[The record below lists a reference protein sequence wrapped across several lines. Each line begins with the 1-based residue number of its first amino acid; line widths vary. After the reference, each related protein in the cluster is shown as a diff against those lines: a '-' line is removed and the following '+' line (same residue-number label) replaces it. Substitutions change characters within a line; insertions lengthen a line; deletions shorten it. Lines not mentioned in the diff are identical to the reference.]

1 MNDASSSK
9 IRLLQRLFIAL
20 TLAGAFVAAG
30 CGGGSSTSTP
40 QISITLSP
48 SATQTLDQGKTLLV
62 TATVANDT
70 SSQGVT
76 WSLTG
81 AGTLTGSATTGTTYN
96 APSSVTTASTATLTA
111 TSKADATKT
120 ATLTINLVPP
130 PSISTTSL
138 PAGTVGTAYSAT
150 LAVTGGVQP
159 YTWSVTTGALPD
171 GLKLDGSTGAITGT
185 PTIIDTNPPSF
196 TVQVTDSANLAAPPA
211 SLSITVNPAPLSVTT
226 SLLPGG
232 NVSASYSTTLAA
244 TGGVGP
250 YTWSLTVGTLPDGL
264 QLDGSTGAITGTP
277 TVVNKFNFTVQVTD
291 SLSATATK
299 ALSITVN
306 PPSSVCPSGS
316 ESKLNGQ
323 YAFQM
328 QGFDASG
335 PVAISGSF
343 DADGLG
349 HIASKFGVE
358 DVNRSSGVQTNV
370 AIDSANSSYSVGS
383 DNRGC
388 LTLTIATSAVPSV
401 FRISLGKFTS
411 NVAAQGHLIEFDSTG
426 TLGSG
431 VIEKQDSNAF
441 SKAQIN
447 GNYAFGVSS
456 TLSLTTRSRFG
467 AAGSFFASA
476 GVITA
481 GAVDTNDSG
490 NVDNSGTNTVP
501 ASPLSFTGT
510 YSDLPN
516 GRGTLI
522 LNIGSTSI
530 NASIYVVSATK
541 LLIMSIDPQT
551 TNSLF
556 AGVVLQQSG
565 TPFSNASLSTST
577 KSVLYATGT
586 TGATPP
592 TSDVLVGILSIPS
605 SGSFSRNGDENN
617 GGTMISVAASG
628 TYSVDSTTGRV
639 TTITTSGVNR
649 PVIWYL
655 VSANKGFVLG
665 VENSVSTG
673 FFEPQSGGPF
683 TNASASGSYSFG
695 SIGPTV
701 PHVSNESGV
710 ASFDGVDTVTGTNDS
725 NSLGSGLSGNHFFSD
740 TYSVTTSG
748 RGTTAGGVIFYIISP
763 TKAVLIDSQS
773 TNPSLQEAE
782 Q

>member
-1 MNDASSSK
+1 MSDASSSK
-9 IRLLQRLFIAL
+9 IRFLQRLFIAL

-30 CGGGSSTSTP
+30 CGGGSNSTP

-277 TVVNKFNFTVQVTD
+277 TVANKFNFTVQVTD

-343 DADGLG
+343 NADGSG
-349 HIASKFGVE
+349 HIGTTVGVE
-358 DVNRSSGVQTNV
+358 DVNRSTGALTDL

-383 DNRGC
+383 DDRGC
-388 LTLTIATSAVPSV
+388 LTIATTAGTSV

-411 NVAAQGHLIEFDSTG
+411 NVAGRGHLIEFDSTG

-431 VIEKQDSNAF
+431 VIEQQDSSAF
-441 SKAQIN
+441 STAQIN

-456 TLSLTTRSRFG
+456 TLSLTTTSRFA
-467 AAGSFFASA
+467 AAGSFLASA

-481 GAVDTNDSG
+481 GALDINESG

-501 ASPLSFTGT
+501 PNPLSFTGT
-510 YSDLPN
+510 YFVFPN
-516 GRGTLI
+516 GRGTLT
-522 LNIGSTSI
+522 LNVGTTPV
-530 NASIYVVSATK
+530 NASIYVISATK

-565 TPFSNASLSTST
+565 IPFTNASLNAN
-577 KSVLYATGT
+577 SVLYANGISS
-586 TGATPP
+586 ATPP

-605 SGSFSRNGDENN
+605 SGNFSRSADEND
-617 GGTMISVAASG
+617 GGTITSPTTSG
-628 TYSVDSTTGRV
+628 TYSVNSTTGRV
-639 TTITTSGVNR
+639 TTITVSGANR

-665 VENSVSTG
+665 ADNEVATG
-673 FFEPQSGGPF
+673 FFEPQTGQPF
-683 TNASASGSYSFG
+683 NTASANGSYSFG
-695 SIGPTV
+695 SAAPMT
-701 PHVSNESGV
+701 PNVSNESGI
-710 ASFDGVDTVTGTNDS
+710 ASFDGAGNVTGTNDS

-740 TYSVTTSG
+740 NYSVAASG
-748 RGTTAGGVIFYIISP
+748 RGTTVGGVIFYIISP
-763 TKAVLIDSQS
+763 TKAVLIDPQS
-773 TNPSLQEAE
+773 TNPSVQEAE